1 MTRVWPA
8 GTLAGLHPTSALGS
22 WDGGK
27 RGQGRDPLWTFLAIC
42 EVDPKQESLGYS
54 LQ

>member
-8 GTLAGLHPTSALGS
+8 GTLAGLHPTRALSS

-27 RGQGRDPLWTFLAIC
+27 RGQGRDPLRTLTIC